1 VVGEQVNQ
9 LQRFFWAGSAIPA
22 LRLRPSAAR
31 VVQWPQLRLA
41 ECPSAAKTSD
51 VESPDVR
58 YTQSGD
64 AAIAYYVVGDGP
76 RDLVFAPFMISAVF
90 AWELLPVFR
99 DFCARLASF
108 SRLILFDRRGIGA
121 SDRPRTRPTLEGHM
135 EDVRAVLDTVSSEQA
150 VLFGSGHGGQ
160 MCALFAAAYP
170 ERTSALVLYAT
181 SERAP
186 GTEEEHRAELR
197 RIRRVFGLQ
206 EEFEREVGGYPSL
219 ADDEAFRRA
228 MSTAVRASTSPGGA
242 VDFLRTYFETDIS
255 DVLPLIRIP
264 TLVLYRSE
272 AARREG
278 PTSVSTGEADARRL
292 AGTIPDAR
300 VVPVPGPDH
309 SPFVG
314 ADVTN
319 EVERFLGSPHE
330 AVVADRV
337 LATVLFTDLVASTER
352 IASLGDRQWRE
363 VLEAH
368 HSGVRRELAL
378 YGGVEIDTAGDGFF
392 CRFDGPARAIACA
405 QRIVDDARALDLA
418 VRAGIH
424 TGECEI
430 VGEKIAGIAVATGA
444 RISALAESG
453 EVLVS
458 RTVRD
463 LVAGSG
469 IEFVDRGEYALK
481 GVPGTWQLFKVAA
494 SERPSSPSRQQW
506 SR

>member
-1 VVGEQVNQ
+1 VN
-9 LQRFFWAGSAIPA
+9 
-22 LRLRPSAAR
+22 
-31 VVQWPQLRLA
+31 
-41 ECPSAAKTSD
+41 
-51 VESPDVR
+51 SPDVR
-58 YTQSGD
+58 YAQSGD
-64 AAIAYYVVGDGP
+64 AAIAYYVLGDGP
-76 RDLVFAPFMISAVF
+76 RDLIFAPFMISAVF

-99 DFCARLASF
+99 DFSGRLSSF

-121 SDRPRTRPTLEGHM
+121 SDRPRTRPTLEAHM
-135 EDVRAVLDTVSSEQA
+135 EDCRAVLDAVGSEQA

-160 MCALFAAAYP
+160 MCALFSATYP
-170 ERTSALVLYAT
+170 ERTTALVLYAT
-181 SERAP
+181 RERAP
-186 GTEEEHRAELR
+186 GTDEEHRAELR

-206 EEFEREVGGYPSL
+206 EEFEREDGGYPSL
-219 ADDEAFRRA
+219 DHDEAFRRA
-228 MSTAVRASTSPGGA
+228 MRTTVRASTSPGGA

-255 DVLPLIRIP
+255 DVLPLIRVP

-272 AARREG
+272 ATPREG
-278 PTSVSTGEADARRL
+278 PNSVPLGEADARRL
-292 AGTIPDAR
+292 AGVIPDAR
-300 VVPVPGPDH
+300 VVPIPGPDQ

-330 AVVADRV
+330 AEVADRV

-363 VLEAH
+363 VLETHQRA
-368 HSGVRRELAL
+368 VRRELAL

-405 QRIVDDARALDLA
+405 QRVVDGARELKLE
-418 VRAGIH
+418 VRAGVH

-430 VGEKIAGIAVATGA
+430 VGEKVAGIAVATGA
-444 RISALAESG
+444 RISALANPG

-469 IEFVDRGEYALK
+469 IEFVDRGEHALK
-481 GVPGTWQLFKVAA
+481 GVPGTWQLFSVTNTNAVV
-494 SERPSSPSRQQW
+494 
-506 SR
+506 